1 MGVVKSEQPEF
12 ARSVLDKRPIRS
24 FMRLVTARA
33 VWWPA
38 VVAFAVSGVTYAKD
52 SDTTAVPEHELQA
65 KIAYCENCHGVSAR
79 GFHGFYPIPRLAGQQ
94 PEYLENQLQ
103 AFIEHRRTNNIM
115 FNVSHVLS
123 PQMLDALAESFHS
136 LDPKPLISPA
146 SADLIS
152 AGKKIY
158 EGGLEKADVPAC
170 VGCHGPDAKG
180 QGQFPRLAGQ
190 LSDYIF
196 NKLSNWDKERGRNP
210 TNPDSSAIMAPI
222 AHNLTEQQI
231 KAVAAYLNQLE

>member
-1 MGVVKSEQPEF
+1 MTPNKGQRQGFIKF
-12 ARSVLDKRPIRS
+12 AKPRTL
-24 FMRLVTARA
+24 
-33 VWWPA
+33 WWSA
-38 VVAFAVSGVTYAKD
+38 FLAFAVTGATTYAKD
-52 SDTTAVPEHELQA
+52 ANTASVPERELQA
-65 KIAYCENCHGVSAR
+65 KITYCENCHGVSAR

-123 PQMLDALAESFHS
+123 PQMLDALAESFHK
-136 LDPKPLISPA
+136 LNPKPLITPA
-146 SADLIS
+146 PADLIS
-152 AGKKIY
+152 SGKKIY
-158 EGGLEKADVPAC
+158 EGGIEKSDVPAC
-170 VGCHGPDAKG
+170 GGCHGPDAKG

-190 LSDYIF
+190 LSAYIF
-196 NKLSNWDKERGRNP
+196 SKLTNWDKERGQNP
-210 TNPDSSAIMAPI
+210 ANPDSSTVMAPI